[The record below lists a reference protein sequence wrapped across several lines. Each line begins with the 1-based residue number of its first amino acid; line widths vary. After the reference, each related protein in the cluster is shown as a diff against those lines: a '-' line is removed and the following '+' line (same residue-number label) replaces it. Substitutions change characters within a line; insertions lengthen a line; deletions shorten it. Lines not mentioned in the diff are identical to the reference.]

1 MIREVSEMKEEEIQ
15 KRIARANALHE
26 SGCNC
31 AQAVVCAFSDVLGE
45 DESTLFRVSEAFG
58 LGMGR
63 MDTCG
68 AVTGMYMVTGL
79 AMSSGGTDQGI
90 TKGATLK
97 KTKELGDAFAAKNGS
112 MVCRE
117 LKGVG
122 TGKTLRSCPGCI
134 EDAVRILGE
143 QLL

>member
-1 MIREVSEMKEEEIQ
+1 MQEEEIQ
-15 KRIARANALHE
+15 ARIARAHALHE

-31 AQAVVCAFSDVLGE
+31 SQAVLCAFSDVLGV

-79 AMSSGGTDQGI
+79 TMSSGGAASGI

-97 KTKELGDAFAAKNGS
+97 KTKELSDIFADKNGS

-122 TGKTLRSCPGCI
+122 TGKVLRSCPGCI

-143 QLL
+143 HLL

>member
-1 MIREVSEMKEEEIQ
+1 MKEEEIQ
-15 KRIARANALHE
+15 RRIERANALHE

-31 AQAVVCAFSDVLGE
+31 AQAVVCAFSDVLGM
-45 DESTLFRVSEAFG
+45 DEASLFKVSEAFG

-79 AMSSGGTDQGI
+79 AMSSGGPENGI
-90 TKGATLK
+90 TKGATLA
-97 KTKELGDAFAAKNGS
+97 KTRELSDRFAAKNGS
-112 MVCRE
+112 MICRE
-117 LKGVG
+117 LKGVE
-122 TGKTLRSCPGCI
+122 TGKVLRSCPGCI